1 MNKKHKAYLKLNL
14 MSLFFVVVS
23 FISITLAWFAYSGL
37 ARVKTEVNVKAWYID
52 FKQGNTSVSNDIVI
66 SLSEIYPGM
75 ETISEIIDIQNLGD
89 SDAEIKYEIIS
100 ARIFDEEIDV
110 SNLEEGLINDKLSQ
124 QYPFHINIGITD
136 YHIAAKTGSGA
147 FEVSVS
153 WPLDADNDKL
163 DSIWGN
169 AAYQFQQEE
178 ENKKLADPDYV
189 VRSALKIVISVTVE
203 QYIESNESPDPNYE
217 LGDTVLYDVVN
228 NQVCD
233 QISDTCLKTY
243 VIDANN
249 KIGDPNVSLLPSL
262 YRTYESSSYS
272 NYNTT
277 LNNITSSWNV
287 STRPLVVD
295 DLLNIISNDVIDSK
309 LVRPNLSDV
318 IIGNLNY
325 PDRITTMINNA
336 VSYDGYF
343 TFNNERFSDL
353 SSNKCYWLNSEY
365 DINKAFA
372 FEKIDDTTSKI
383 YGNNKTN
390 NCSVIPVIIVAKS
403 NLGN

>member
-37 ARVKTEVNVKAWYID
+37 VRVKTEVNVKAWYID

-110 SNLEEGLINDKLSQ
+110 SSLEEGLINDKLSQ